1 MPPYQHPRLVDYLGE
16 QWLKP
21 PPGPP
26 PPPTNFPLLTGG
38 PMASNTMDHRS
49 LGANSPLLASS
60 SGNTSM
66 GELPALFA

>member
-21 PPGPP
+21 PT
-26 PPPTNFPLLTGG
+26 PTNFPLLTGG

>member
-1 MPPYQHPRLVDYLGE
+1 
-16 QWLKP
+16 
-21 PPGPP
+21 
-26 PPPTNFPLLTGG
+26 
-38 PMASNTMDHRS
+38 MASNTMDHRS

>member
-1 MPPYQHPRLVDYLGE
+1 MAKASHSHPH
-16 QWLKP
+16 
-21 PPGPP
+21 
-26 PPPTNFPLLTGG
+26 PPTNFPLLTGG